1 MNHRLHPL
9 RLLLPF
15 VLVYSTVVGCSQ
27 KIENE
32 VVIQVDS
39 TRPHHAPILAGF
51 ERLIPNDDFQV
62 IKIPLQSA
70 AHSEGRGAGSELSPI
85 APSPVTP
92 NCDVVWSSDILG
104 ILKWQKLGI
113 LKSRSWAISSSWPK
127 HALSS
132 DRTWVGFA
140 ARGRVILYNSKLIE
154 PGKGPSSVWELG
166 SQRWSG
172 KSGIASP
179 NSKSSAAHFA
189 IIAANANMIQ
199 IDETLVP
206 EFATSTGKLDWD
218 RWLKGVSENARIYAD
233 EMQVAAAISTGD
245 VGWGIVDSDVA
256 ILATDSNSD
265 LSIAFPDQGA
275 TGFGAVLIPSTV
287 AVIAQAK
294 HPNVA
299 GRLADY
305 LVSPEVEARMT
316 ISDGALLPIG
326 PDPKDVSRLLK
337 GVDVRWADVDLE
349 SLIDVWNDKAQDVL
363 EKLMPTKQASP

>member
-1 MNHRLHPL
+1 M
-9 RLLLPF
+9 
-15 VLVYSTVVGCSQ
+15 
-27 KIENE
+27 ENK

-39 TRPHHAPILAGF
+39 TRPYHGPILAGF
-51 ERLIPNDDFQV
+51 ERLIPDDDFQV

-70 AHSEGRGAGSELSPI
+70 ADSDGRGAGSEPSLVVPI
-85 APSPVTP
+85 
-92 NCDVVWSSDILG
+92 CDVIWSSDILG
-104 ILKWQKLGI
+104 ILKLQKLGV
-113 LKSRSWAISSSWPK
+113 LKPRSWAISSRWPK

-140 ARGRVILYNSKLIE
+140 ARGRVILHNRKLVE
-154 PGKGPSSVWELG
+154 QDKGPSSVWELG

-172 KSGIASP
+172 NCGIASP

-189 IIAANANMIQ
+189 IIASNANMIQ
-199 IDETLVP
+199 IDEALVP

-218 RWLKGVSENARIYAD
+218 RWLTSVSENARIYAD
-233 EMQVAAAISTGD
+233 EMKVAAAISAGD
-245 VGWGIVDSDVA
+245 IGWGIVDSDVA
-256 ILATDSNSD
+256 ISARDSDPD
-265 LSIAFPDQGA
+265 LSIVFPDQGA

-305 LVSPEVEARMT
+305 LVSPEVEARLT

-349 SLIDVWNDKAQDVL
+349 SLIDVWDDKAQEVL
-363 EKLMPTKQASP
+363 DKLKLTSQVSL